1 MTTIS
6 SIRKTAY
13 AFLISAML
21 GAGVFTGSASAA
33 ENTKALTP
41 QQTLEMVNKDN
52 KVLFVDVRDPVEIMF
67 IGHANAAHINI
78 PFMFAD
84 KDEWDEKN
92 GRFKMKMNPD
102 FAAQIKAALDARGL
116 DTNTTIITMCRS
128 GSERG
133 MPSAQSLIDAG
144 FPNVFYVDHG
154 FQGDASKE
162 GPKKGMRVVN
172 GWQNSGLP
180 WSTKINP
187 EFIYMTH

>member
-84 KDEWDEKN
+84 KVY
-92 GRFKMKMNPD
+92 
-102 FAAQIKAALDARGL
+102 L
-116 DTNTTIITMCRS
+116 S
-128 GSERG
+128 
-133 MPSAQSLIDAG
+133 PSAHRQFGNYAYDKLRA
-144 FPNVFYVDHG
+144 
-154 FQGDASKE
+154 
-162 GPKKGMRVVN
+162 R
-172 GWQNSGLP
+172 W
-180 WSTKINP
+180 
-187 EFIYMTH
+187 